1 MLTVITPPASSDL
14 TTLETAVR
22 ELALTQEADLTGLEA
37 LIRQASAMCGRYC
50 GRSEG
55 FGRATVRQ
63 TERLTRVAHCIILER
78 DLAPT
83 ITGIT
88 EGGVALAGTDY
99 ELDGSLLYRLAGDR
113 RTTWQPVSVVVT
125 YEAGYSLPASVPGD
139 LERACLLL
147 MQGMFSARGRDPLV
161 RSESADGVG
170 SVSYLDPR
178 AGAEALPPQVAGLL
192 SSWLRVAI

>member
-14 TTLETAVR
+14 TTVETAVR
-22 ELALTQEADLTGLEA
+22 ELALTQEADLGGLDA
-37 LIRQASAMCGRYC
+37 LIRQASAICARYC

-63 TERLTRVAHCIILER
+63 TDRLSRAADCIILER
-78 DLAPT
+78 DLAPS
-83 ITGIT
+83 IASIT

-113 RTTWQPVSVVVT
+113 RTTWQPAVVVVT
-125 YEAGYSLPASVPGD
+125 YDAGYSLPASVPGD